1 MANRIS
7 LLRKAAR
14 QRVAFPFVCM
24 FGGCTFGGGF
34 SFEREF
40 CNFPQNVDFSG
51 ARVDNVF
58 RQYNYGG
65 FYERRMQPQL

>member
-1 MANRIS
+1 MPLFLLVVCSEGVCSEVYVRRMYVRRVYVRRRI
-7 LLRKAAR
+7 
-14 QRVAFPFVCM
+14 F
-24 FGGCTFGGGF
+24 
-34 SFEREF
+34 FEREF